1 MRPFILFALL
11 LTLANCEPQS
21 QHSGN
26 QRPLV
31 YGNWP
36 PKSAKQLSRPAAG
49 GLGGASGKQRTLV
62 VQIRSDQPVP
72 LVLKGRPGHPHSH
85 ATHQHLAHA
94 HAIHPHVLQHP
105 HSHAHLHSH
114 PHVLH
119 VPQHQHQHQHLR
131 GPRPIKLSAPVYLKP
146 ASAMRKPLKIKLNN
160 SKPKAKPTFG
170 YEKPFKF
177 EKPTAVSYSELQTL
191 PLDTHNNFNTEHFA
205 PIYTVPAPNL
215 AVHDNH
221 LELDDGGH
229 FATSYLPP
237 QHTSQSP
244 PPSARP
250 QTYLAPGYNVHEE
263 ETNDQTIRDPISGSQ
278 KLFAPDPDPSLPT
291 SKIRPATETFNTP
304 SNSKPLPSDVQSNHL
319 PAQPLVQIVGAQAA
333 AQSAPEIYP
342 VQYAQQ
348 TQQLQ
353 PFLAASISAAHI
365 PIYNPTYLVT
375 QSNQLYTQH
384 KQQLFKPS
392 AEHVLEAGYVN
403 ADLTQEVASNGQI
416 LQAAKDPHHNIH
428 PVLDSAPQYAA
439 LIAAPALGEPVE
451 SAYETASFHLP
462 NVAAAVT
469 STAPEGG
476 FVVSNYYGHPHDSS
490 QLLQAYAEEE
500 ARRQQLE
507 TEHAALELQKQQ
519 QYHLDELNA
528 QALEQQQQQ
537 QFHLE
542 ELRAHAQRQQEQ
554 QQQQQQHLEELR
566 AQAQAQQQQ
575 NQHLEELRAQA
586 HAQHQQNQHLEDLR
600 AQAHAQHQ
608 QQLQFEELKA
618 QAEEQ
623 HLQNQQQQQQLQ
635 LVQLQQQHQQL
646 QQPVQHH
653 PQPAQDP
660 AATAFEEHQ
669 RLVQQQ
675 LGSNTPL
682 RIFVPDE
689 EAASESRLQKR
700 SDDLKKGT
708 VEDVHNLGSTDSE
721 AESAKDLFEVSTSVE
736 VAGEHHIAGST

>member
-1 MRPFILFALL
+1 MRPFILLALL

-21 QHSGN
+21 PHSGR

-36 PKSAKQLSRPAAG
+36 PKSANQLSRPAAG
-49 GLGGASGKQRTLV
+49 AGAGGAPGKQRTLV

-72 LVLKGRPGHPHSH
+72 LVLKGRPGHAHTH
-85 ATHQHLAHA
+85 AAHQHLAHA
-94 HAIHPHVLQHP
+94 HAVHPHVLQHP
-105 HSHAHLHSH
+105 HSHSHLHGH
-114 PHVLH
+114 PHLLH

-131 GPRPIKLSAPVYLKP
+131 GSRPIKISAPVYLKP
-146 ASAMRKPLKIKLNN
+146 ASAVRKPLKIKLNN
-160 SKPKAKPTFG
+160 SKPKTKANVRIRQTF
-170 YEKPFKF
+170 
-177 EKPTAVSYSELQTL
+177 Q
-191 PLDTHNNFNTEHFA
+191 LDTHNNFNTEHFA

-229 FATSYLPP
+229 FATAYLPP

-244 PPSARP
+244 PTSASARP
-250 QTYLAPGYNVHEE
+250 QTYLAPGYNVHED

-304 SNSKPLPSDVQSNHL
+304 SNNKPLPSDVQNNHL

-333 AQSAPEIYP
+333 AQTAPEIYP
-342 VQYAQQ
+342 IQYAQQ

-375 QSNQLYTQH
+375 QSNQLYSQH

-392 AEHVLEAGYVN
+392 AEHVLETGFVN

-462 NVAAAVT
+462 NVASAVA

-476 FVVSNYYGHPHDSS
+476 FVVSNYYGHAHDSS

-519 QYHLDELNA
+519 QYHLDELKA

-566 AQAQAQQQQ
+566 TQAHAQQQQ
-575 NQHLEELRAQA
+575 QQHLEE
-586 HAQHQQNQHLEDLR
+586 LR

-623 HLQNQQQQQQLQ
+623 HLQHQQQQQQLQ
-635 LVQLQQQHQQL
+635 LLQLQQQHQQL

-708 VEDVHNLGSTDSE
+708 VEDVHNLGTTDSE
-721 AESAKDLFEVSTSVE
+721 VESAKDLFEVSTSVE
-736 VAGEHHIAGST
+736 VAGENHNASSI

>member
-1 MRPFILFALL
+1 MRPFILLALL

-21 QHSGN
+21 PHSGR

-36 PKSAKQLSRPAAG
+36 PKSANQLSRPAAG
-49 GLGGASGKQRTLV
+49 AGAGGAPGKQRTLV

-72 LVLKGRPGHPHSH
+72 LVLKGRPGHAHTH
-85 ATHQHLAHA
+85 AAHQHLAHA
-94 HAIHPHVLQHP
+94 HAVHPHVLQHP
-105 HSHAHLHSH
+105 HSHAHLHGH
-114 PHVLH
+114 PHLLH

-131 GPRPIKLSAPVYLKP
+131 GPRPIKISAPVYLKP
-146 ASAMRKPLKIKLNN
+146 ASAVRKPLKIKLNN
-160 SKPKAKPTFG
+160 SKPKTKPTFG
-170 YEKPFKF
+170 YDKPFKF
-177 EKPTAVSYSELQTL
+177 EKPTAVSYSELQNL
-191 PLDTHNNFNTEHFA
+191 P
-205 PIYTVPAPNL
+205 
-215 AVHDNH
+215 
-221 LELDDGGH
+221 
-229 FATSYLPP
+229 
-237 QHTSQSP
+237 
-244 PPSARP
+244 
-250 QTYLAPGYNVHEE
+250 
-263 ETNDQTIRDPISGSQ
+263 

-304 SNSKPLPSDVQSNHL
+304 SNNKPLPSDVQNNHL

-333 AQSAPEIYP
+333 AQTAPEIYP
-342 VQYAQQ
+342 IQYAQQ

-375 QSNQLYTQH
+375 QSNQLYSQH

-392 AEHVLEAGYVN
+392 AEHVLETGYVN

-462 NVAAAVT
+462 NVASAVA

-476 FVVSNYYGHPHDSS
+476 FVVSNYYGHAHDSS

-519 QYHLDELNA
+519 QYHLDELKA

-566 AQAQAQQQQ
+566 TQAHAQQQQ
-575 NQHLEELRAQA
+575 QQHLEELRAQS
-586 HAQHQQNQHLEDLR
+586 
-600 AQAHAQHQ
+600 HAQHQ

-623 HLQNQQQQQQLQ
+623 HLQHQQQQQQLQ
-635 LVQLQQQHQQL
+635 LLQLQQQHQQL

-653 PQPAQDP
+653 PQPPQDP

-708 VEDVHNLGSTDSE
+708 VEDVHNLGTTDSE
-721 AESAKDLFEVSTSVE
+721 VESAKDLFEVSTSVE
-736 VAGEHHIAGST
+736 VAGENHNASSI